1 MWPCR
6 RAGRTR
12 ASVVGERGLVLWGG
26 FLVLLLDVAAPNQR
40 AVRAYERL
48 GFSHLGSDWRQAD
61 SRFDRRILSDPR
73 YAQIHRFFR
82 QTQRGL
88 EVEFFEM
95 RMLKEEWFGHQWRRR
110 VR

>member
-1 MWPCR
+1 
-6 RAGRTR
+6 
-12 ASVVGERGLVLWGG
+12 LFLDHYFNDLG
-26 FLVLLLDVAAPNQR
+26 FVVLLLDVAAPNQR

-48 GFSHLGSDWRQAD
+48 GFRHIGGDWRQAD

-88 EVEFFEM
+88 DVEFFEM
-95 RMLKEEWFGHQWRRR
+95 RLLKEDWFAHQWRRR
-110 VR
+110 VL